1 MAYESRQSLDI
12 FLRTEE
18 VSFVLVL
25 GITNGQ
31 FYKIDVMHVLTYNVL
46 LILSRVRINLI
57 LIQLIDHWTS

>member
-12 FLRTEE
+12 LLRTEE

-31 FYKIDVMHVLTYNVL
+31 FYKIDGMHVLTYNVL

-57 LIQLIDHWTS
+57 LIQLIDHWTL